1 MMLADAHNAQVAGW
15 QSMYY
20 GRDPLAWTNNEAAIV
35 RTIVACEQDTT
46 QNASERTVT
55 YVIAMMG
62 ILKAQRPGP
71 DQEPPEHAREFEV
84 YSAHGSGNFVNFNLK
99 F

>member
-1 MMLADAHNAQVAGW
+1 MAEHVLWKRRG
-15 QSMYY
+15 
-20 GRDPLAWTNNEAAIV
+20 PLAWTNNVAAIV
-35 RTIVACEQDTT
+35 RTIVACEQDT
-46 QNASERTVT
+46 NASERTVT

-84 YSAHGSGNFVNFNLK
+84 YSAHGSGSFVNF
-99 F
+99 